1 MLPDDFEARSEA
13 LKIGKHYDFNEAAP
27 KIGIPLRASLNFGA
41 GPIVAL
47 GIIDKV
53 GELGRI
59 GGGIYDPPLSIFASA
74 MDALNQSFEPGPIL

>member
-1 MLPDDFEARSEA
+1 MARIMILPRQTQSR
-13 LKIGKHYDFNEAAP
+13 NTTQS
-27 KIGIPLRASLNFGA
+27 SLNFGA

-47 GIIDKV
+47 GIIDKA

-74 MDALNQSFEPGPIL
+74 LDALNQSLNPDQSCEH

>member
-1 MLPDDFEARSEA
+1 VRPDAFEARSEA
-13 LKIGKHYDFNEAAP
+13 LKIGAHYDFTEAAP
-27 KIGIPLRASLNFGA
+27 NLGIPLRSSLNFGA

-47 GIIDKV
+47 GIIDKA

-74 MDALNQSFEPGPIL
+74 MDALDRSYEPGPIL